1 MIIMAAERS
10 LEFAL
15 VAISEC
21 YLNFPLPPPTE
32 LTRVILSKI
41 KLRDNAAF

>member
-21 YLNFPLPPPTE
+21 YLNFPLPPP
-32 LTRVILSKI
+32 LTDTCHPVEI